1 MVFGAPLELTP
12 PVTPGKPTEEEVAMA
27 HAQYIAAL
35 VALFTQQKSAFGY
48 AEREL
53 SVK

>member
-1 MVFGAPLELTP
+1 
-12 PVTPGKPTEEEVAMA
+12 MA

-35 VALFTQQKSAFGY
+35 VALFNQQKSAFGY